1 MVVEEAGCCQ
11 ESAALGATCVWT
23 GRQQARAGESL
34 DDCSVRLVMTG
45 QVLGGVDAGGDSKK
59 EL

>member
-1 MVVEEAGCCQ
+1 MEEAGCCQ

-23 GRQQARAGESL
+23 DRQQARAGESL
-34 DDCSVRLVMTG
+34 DDCSARLVMIG
-45 QVLGGVDAGGDSKK
+45 QVLGGGDASGDSKK